1 CGRYRSAMTD
11 ALAIARG
18 LLGAASVGDGPTP
31 EQHGLIQN
39 LLHGYFGVDADV
51 ATLGPL
57 DAAGLAGAVD
67 EQDRRRVVD
76 LLVVV
81 EFCRH
86 PATAAQADRAEEYA
100 QALTVDA
107 PLLVVARDALMDKRA
122 ELMKDWS
129 RFRETSAVEPGVR
142 ADDPALGARLRSL
155 GDCPT
160 GSLGRAYFE
169 FHERWQLSFPGEAG
183 GGAVSLVSHD
193 FSHVLA
199 GYEPDAPGEL
209 ALQAMLTSATGFEHH
224 FSGLVASLSLYE
236 VGMFDYPGITPR
248 VGGVDRPGAA
258 AELAEG
264 FARGARCTTD
274 FQAID
279 HLARAG
285 DPLEAVRADCGI
297 PPRSG

>member
-1 CGRYRSAMTD
+1 VAD
-11 ALAIARG
+11 ALTITRG
-18 LLGAASVGDGPTP
+18 LLGVAAIGDGPTP
-31 EQHGLIQN
+31 EQRGLIQN
-39 LLHGYFGVDADV
+39 LLHSYFGVDADI
-51 ATLGPL
+51 ATLAPL
-57 DAAGLAGAVD
+57 DAAALAAAVD
-67 EQDRRRVVD
+67 DQDRRRVVD

-86 PATAAQADRAEEYA
+86 PATPAQADRVEEYA
-100 QALTVDA
+100 HALALDE
-107 PLLVVARDALMDKRA
+107 PLLAVARDALMDKRT
-122 ELMKDWS
+122 EVMSDWS
-129 RFRETSAVEPGVR
+129 RFREEPIVEPGLQGE
-142 ADDPALGARLRSL
+142 DPALGARLRAL

-160 GSLGRAYFE
+160 GSVGRAYFE
-169 FHERWQLSFPGEAG
+169 FHERWHLQFPGESGG
-183 GGAVSLVSHD
+183 GGATLVSHD
-193 FSHVLA
+193 FAHVLA

-236 VGMFDYPGITPR
+236 VGMFEYPGIAPR
-248 VGGVDRPGAA
+248 VGSVDRPAAA
-258 AELAEG
+258 AEIAEG

-279 HLARAG
+279 HLARAE